1 MYNRST
7 YTFEELKQSVYK
19 ALDEYSVNGSEN
31 SLVSGSASD
40 IEKKFISALN
50 RCARR
55 VELCLPKLEK
65 KAELQIIS
73 ENGGC
78 KCALPEDFGKV
89 KTFDAGFGILKEN
102 AGYTVD
108 GNYIYFGNADGNT
121 AVLFY
126 YARVNTFSDETPADE
141 KVNLPDITSDALVF
155 LTAAELCPAE
165 YSETY
170 SKLIYQYKD
179 IALNCYNM
187 TKNEKSRNTFFS
199 SCKKRAGGIF

>member
-7 YTFEELKQSVYK
+7 YTFEDLKFGVYK

-31 SLVSGSASD
+31 SFVFGSASD

-55 VELCLPKLEK
+55 VELCLPLLEK
-65 KAELQIIS
+65 KAELQVIS
-73 ENGGC
+73 ENGKY
-78 KCALPEDFGKV
+78 KCALPGDFGRV
-89 KTFDAGFGILKEN
+89 KTFDAGYGELKETS
-102 AGYTVD
+102 GYTVD
-108 GNYIYFGNADGNT
+108 GNYIYFGNAKGDT
-121 AVLFY
+121 AELRYF
-126 YARVNTFSDETPADE
+126 ARVNTFSDETPADE
-141 KVNLPDITSDALVF
+141 KVNLPDISADALVF

-187 TKNEKSRNTFFS
+187 TKNEKSRNTFFKL
-199 SCKKRAGGIF
+199 KKRIGGIF